1 MYIDAG
7 TGSIMLQIIAAG
19 FFTALVFFKRIKSF
33 FKKSLV
39 ASPQSEGIKSNE
51 R

>member
-19 FFTALVFFKRIKSF
+19 FFTAFVFFKKIKSF
-33 FKKSLV
+33 FKKSPV
-39 ASPQSEGIKSNE
+39 IFARNEEIK
-51 R
+51 

>member
-19 FFTALVFFKRIKSF
+19 FFTAFVFFKKIKSL
-33 FKKSLV
+33 FKKSPATL
-39 ASPQSEGIKSNE
+39 SRNEEIK
-51 R
+51 